1 MTRFFTLLI
10 TLFACLT
17 SMAKVGPEISF
28 ENLSHDFGTVHEANG
43 KVECVFKYT
52 NTGDSPLTLAS
63 VSAPC
68 NCTKTKFSPKPLAP
82 GKSDEIRVTFTPK
95 DMSGEF
101 MRTISVWTNIK
112 NGNKKKK
119 VTLKISGIV
128 IPDKQ

>member
-1 MTRFFTLLI
+1 MMRICTIIAAIAVWFG
-10 TLFACLT
+10 
-17 SMAKVGPEISF
+17 MAAKTGPEISF
-28 ENLSHDFGTVHEANG
+28 DALNHDFGTIHEANG
-43 KVECVFKYT
+43 AVKCTFTYT
-52 NTGDSPLTLAS
+52 NTGDAPLSIAS

-68 NCTKTKFSPKPLAP
+68 DCTKPEFSPRPISP
-82 GKSDEIRVTFTPK
+82 GKSAEINVTFTPK

-119 VTLKISGIV
+119 ITLKISGVV